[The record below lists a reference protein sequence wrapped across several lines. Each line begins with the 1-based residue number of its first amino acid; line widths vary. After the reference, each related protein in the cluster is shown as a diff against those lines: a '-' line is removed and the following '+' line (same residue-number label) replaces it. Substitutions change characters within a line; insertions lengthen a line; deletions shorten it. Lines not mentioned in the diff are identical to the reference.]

1 MVESNPLAFSIW
13 GPAQFPIWD
22 SNTLARYSSYA
33 PPAAAPLE
41 DDTDEVLG
49 AYEVDVSHAVFLL
62 SFFQKTPRPRAALVV
77 YLDMALVYGPGG
89 VSDMALVYGPLV
101 P

>member
-1 MVESNPLAFSIW
+1 
-13 GPAQFPIWD
+13 
-22 SNTLARYSSYA
+22 
-33 PPAAAPLE
+33 
-41 DDTDEVLG
+41 
-49 AYEVDVSHAVFLL
+49 
-62 SFFQKTPRPRAALVV
+62 VV